1 MEGIEKKD
9 ILNLEQDS
17 FVRSILVPNGKFKPS

>member
-17 FVRSILVPNGKFKPS
+17 FVRSILVPNGKSKHS